1 MERENKSWE
10 CYCQATYWLQSIEAG
25 WTTDHSSKMKSIFRQ
40 SNETTNGSSWK
51 EWRKYPEQIY
61 IGVWRPTDK

>member
-10 CYCQATYWLQSIEAG
+10 YCCQATYWLEYWDG
-25 WTTDHSSKMKSIFRQ
+25 MNYHHSSKMKSIFRQ